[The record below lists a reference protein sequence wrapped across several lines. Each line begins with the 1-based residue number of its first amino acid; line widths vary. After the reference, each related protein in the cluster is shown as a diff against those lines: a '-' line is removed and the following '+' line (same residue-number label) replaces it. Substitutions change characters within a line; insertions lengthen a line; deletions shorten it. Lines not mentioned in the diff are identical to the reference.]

1 MNKILVIE
9 DNELNLKLMKDIL
22 ISQGY
27 DVDTAADGEQ
37 GLEKA
42 MENEYGL
49 ILLDIQMPV
58 VSGYDFLQ
66 IYNKKTPVIVVSA
79 CAMETEIN
87 KAKELG
93 CADYISKPIQ
103 METEINKAK
112 ELGCADYISKPIQ
125 IMEFLNT
132 VKKYI

>member
-1 MNKILVIE
+1 MSKILVIE

-27 DVDTAADGEQ
+27 EVDTAADGEQ

-66 IYNKKTPVIVVSA
+66 IYNKETPVIVVSA
-79 CAMETEIN
+79 CA
-87 KAKELG
+87 
-93 CADYISKPIQ
+93 

-132 VKKYI
+132 VKKYV

>member
-103 METEINKAK
+103 
-112 ELGCADYISKPIQ
+112 

>member
-1 MNKILVIE
+1 MSKILIIE

-22 ISQGY
+22 ISQNY
-27 DVDTAADGEQ
+27 EIDTAADGEE

-42 MENEYGL
+42 MENDYDL

-66 IYNKKTPVIVVSA
+66 IYKKKTPIIVVSA
-79 CAMETEIN
+79 CAMDTEV
-87 KAKELG
+87 
-93 CADYISKPIQ
+93 D
-103 METEINKAK
+103 KAK

-132 VKKYI
+132 VKKYV

>member
-1 MNKILVIE
+1 MRKILIIE

-22 ISQGY
+22 ISQNY
-27 DVDTAADGEQ
+27 EIDTAADGEE

-42 MENEYGL
+42 MENDYDL

-66 IYNKKTPVIVVSA
+66 IYNKKTPIIVVSA
-79 CAMETEIN
+79 CAMDTEI
-87 KAKELG
+87 
-93 CADYISKPIQ
+93 D
-103 METEINKAK
+103 KAK

-132 VKKYI
+132 VKKYV

>member
-1 MNKILVIE
+1 MRKILIIE

-22 ISQGY
+22 ISQNY
-27 DVDTAADGEQ
+27 EIDTAADGEE

-42 MENEYGL
+42 MENDYDL

-66 IYNKKTPVIVVSA
+66 IYNKKTPIIVVSA
-79 CAMETEIN
+79 CAMDTEID

-93 CADYISKPIQ
+93 C
-103 METEINKAK
+103 T
-112 ELGCADYISKPIQ
+112 DYISKPIQ

-132 VKKYI
+132 VKKYV

>member
-1 MNKILVIE
+1 MSKILIIE

-22 ISQGY
+22 ISQNY
-27 DVDTAADGEQ
+27 DVDTAADGEE

-42 MENEYGL
+42 MDNDYAL

-79 CAMETEIN
+79 CAMDTEID

-93 CADYISKPIQ
+93 C
-103 METEINKAK
+103 T
-112 ELGCADYISKPIQ
+112 DYISKPIQ

-132 VKKYI
+132 VKKYV

>member
-1 MNKILVIE
+1 MSKILIIE
-9 DNELNLKLMKDIL
+9 DNDLNLKLMKDIL
-22 ISQGY
+22 TSQSY
-27 DVDTAADGEQ
+27 DVDTAADGGE

-42 MENEYGL
+42 MENDYDL

-66 IYNKKTPVIVVSA
+66 IYDKKTPVIVVSA
-79 CAMETEIN
+79 CAMDTEID

-93 CADYISKPIQ
+93 C
-103 METEINKAK
+103 T
-112 ELGCADYISKPIQ
+112 DYISKPIQ

-132 VKKYI
+132 VKKYV

>member
-1 MNKILVIE
+1 
-9 DNELNLKLMKDIL
+9 MKDIL
-22 ISQGY
+22 ISQNY
-27 DVDTAADGEQ
+27 EIDTAADGEE

-42 MENEYGL
+42 MENDYDL

-66 IYNKKTPVIVVSA
+66 IYNKKTPIIVVSA
-79 CAMETEIN
+79 CAMDTEI
-87 KAKELG
+87 
-93 CADYISKPIQ
+93 D
-103 METEINKAK
+103 KAK

-132 VKKYI
+132 VKKYV

>member
-42 MENEYGL
+42 MENDYGL

-66 IYNKKTPVIVVSA
+66 IYNKETPVIVVSA

-103 METEINKAK
+103 
-112 ELGCADYISKPIQ
+112 

-132 VKKYI
+132 IKKYV

>member
-1 MNKILVIE
+1 MNKILVIG

-42 MENEYGL
+42 MENDYGL

-66 IYNKKTPVIVVSA
+66 IYNKETPVIVVSA

-103 METEINKAK
+103 
-112 ELGCADYISKPIQ
+112 

-132 VKKYI
+132 IKKYV

>member
-1 MNKILVIE
+1 MSKILVIE

-27 DVDTAADGEQ
+27 EVDTAADGEQ

-42 MENEYGL
+42 MENDYGL

-66 IYNKKTPVIVVSA
+66 FYNKETPVIVVSA
-79 CAMETEIN
+79 CAMETEV
-87 KAKELG
+87 
-93 CADYISKPIQ
+93 
-103 METEINKAK
+103 NKAK

-125 IMEFLNT
+125 IMEFLSI
-132 VKKYI
+132 VKKYV